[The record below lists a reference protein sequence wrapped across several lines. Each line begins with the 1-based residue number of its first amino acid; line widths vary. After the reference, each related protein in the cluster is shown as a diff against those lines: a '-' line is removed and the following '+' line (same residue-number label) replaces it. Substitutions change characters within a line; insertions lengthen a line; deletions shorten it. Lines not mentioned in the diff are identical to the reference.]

1 MTDYAFETEVLS
13 GLPRVVIA
21 DDDEAMAALLEV
33 LVSVS
38 GAGEVV
44 AVAHDGREAVDL
56 VLKHDPEI
64 ALLDIEMPRLRG
76 TQAAAAIRTYR
87 PQTRVILH
95 TGNLD
100 HSVRREAAA
109 LGVQL
114 LDKLAA
120 PDSLK
125 SVLAGEIA
133 SANGEEAAR
142 PIEDIVLVALE
153 RRPNEAVIVIAAS
166 EEVVFYDHLASE
178 ILALPFPP
186 KRMPFAEFRR
196 SLTSVGSDGTPQ
208 PPEKRPM
215 FRALAARADS
225 EGVFYE
231 LVRDEILTMR
241 SRAKA
246 YHGPDGE
253 FLGVAAYWTV
263 LARRPATA

>member
-1 MTDYAFETEVLS
+1 MTESAYEAEAL
-13 GLPRVVIA
+13 GRLPRVVIA

-64 ALLDIEMPRLRG
+64 ALLDVEMPRLRG

-100 HSVRREAAA
+100 RRVRREAAA
-109 LGVQL
+109 LGVLL
-114 LDKLAA
+114 LDKMAA

-125 SVLAGEIA
+125 SVLAGEAA
-133 SANGEEAAR
+133 STNGEAPR
-142 PIEDIVLVALE
+142 PIEDLVLVALE
-153 RRPNEAVIVIAAS
+153 RRPHEAVIVISAS
-166 EEVVFYDHLASE
+166 QEVVFYDHLASE

-186 KRMPFAEFRR
+186 KRMALAEFRR
-196 SLTSVGSDGTPQ
+196 SLTSVGPDGTPQ
-208 PPEKRPM
+208 PPEKRPL

-225 EGVFYE
+225 EGVFHE
-231 LVRDEILTMR
+231 LVREEILTIR
-241 SRAKA
+241 SRALA

-263 LARRPATA
+263 IARQAATA